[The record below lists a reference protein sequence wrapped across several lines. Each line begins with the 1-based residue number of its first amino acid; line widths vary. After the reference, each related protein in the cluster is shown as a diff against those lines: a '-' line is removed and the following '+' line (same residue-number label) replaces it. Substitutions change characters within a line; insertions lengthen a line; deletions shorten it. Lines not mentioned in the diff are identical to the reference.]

1 MGWWCW
7 VEHKLGSV
15 SLFIMFYVF
24 MFLFF
29 RRFGDRHRKLMQLA
43 SAYDNLSAKQ
53 CHGKPLP
60 CSLNNT
66 AICTPQEDADA
77 IYRLGNYE
85 YAYKSVIAFSLV
97 LVLADGDDE
106 YSYRW
111 RMAENSTLY
120 SALTMGAWFIELQDH
135 INGKIDGSNNVKYFH
150 KWVNKVQFWNFDWTG
165 MMELVLRTMDL
176 SLLFSVSSR
185 STKYVFF
192 FFRAPWEKIPIL
204 TREECI
210 ANVARDGYRSRFW
223 TLEKEENLVL
233 ILLLVIL
240 YPSPSQRPAT
250 RNIYTARYAR
260 HGSLG
265 WIWEVF
271 EWDYP
276 RGFGWDVCAGLSK

>member
-1 MGWWCW
+1 MLLKTQWLPPSRTFLANG
-7 VEHKLGSV
+7 VYTSTVLLRLGKGFTTFRVLNGMMMLGGAQAGISK
-15 SLFIMFYVF
+15 SLHYVLCFYVS
-24 MFLFF
+24 FF

-111 RMAENSTLY
+111 RIAENSTLY

-150 KWVNKVQFWNFDWTG
+150 K
-165 MMELVLRTMDL
+165 
-176 SLLFSVSSR
+176 
-185 STKYVFF
+185 
-192 FFRAPWEKIPIL
+192 
-204 TREECI
+204 
-210 ANVARDGYRSRFW
+210 
-223 TLEKEENLVL
+223 
-233 ILLLVIL
+233 
-240 YPSPSQRPAT
+240 
-250 RNIYTARYAR
+250 
-260 HGSLG
+260 
-265 WIWEVF
+265 
-271 EWDYP
+271 
-276 RGFGWDVCAGLSK
+276 